1 MRPTNILILA
11 GLLGCGGGTT
21 TPQCDDC
28 GAPSEC
34 AEPFCGADGSCD
46 PGYLT
51 QSLDDDTAGDC
62 LAPTCDGT
70 GAEAVYVDDP
80 ADLPLTEPEAVCT
93 VAACTESGPELL
105 PAELGTACGESFCDG
120 EALGDDACR
129 MRCADTEPDP
139 LATDA
144 GCTRERP
151 YCVVGI
157 EGFTNAG
164 CIAPTVWDEEWGTA
178 TIGIDGVAVANL
190 GSDTNVR
197 TVQRFSTGTYYWE
210 IEVLLGDPEINDG
223 GVGILNSEMPEDDAY
238 IGATSTGLSFGYP
251 PYTQYWTG
259 WRNVVV
265 AGDPPEASFVSKGII
280 YMFALDADAGE
291 LWVGSEGV
299 WYHGGDPA
307 KGLNPAAT
315 GIPVPVHAGVTLY
328 DEHTNV
334 FEANFMGPFQ
344 FPVPDGFRPGL
355 F

>member
-259 WRNVVV
+259 WRNVVSASPTV
-265 AGDPPEASFVSKGII
+265 AMNRAGPRSSKWASTNRRVAAEKSGATAPRPTDPVEKSATS
-280 YMFALDADAGE
+280 
-291 LWVGSEGV
+291 GSLVRDGYACRPPRSRRVVRYE
-299 WYHGGDPA
+299 PSSS
-307 KGLNPAAT
+307 
-315 GIPVPVHAGVTLY
+315 PVRYLIAW
-328 DEHTNV
+328 
-334 FEANFMGPFQ
+334 
-344 FPVPDGFRPGL
+344 
-355 F
+355 